1 MKWRYCPSLPLHFL
15 PLSCQKQHRL
25 FFFFLRFSR
34 YQLEVSPSLLS
45 FLFPSLSQGG
55 AQKHSL
61 NSEVS
66 SVLSLRAPEVR
77 CCSLSWPC
85 LQSCCC
91 SPSPHSHSASPNTC
105 HLYWRSSTTLNTQ
118 NGPTIL
124 LPLCYEALD
133 FFKHH
138 HCYFAIKLQYFSL
151 LPWFHEI

>member
-1 MKWRYCPSLPLHFL
+1 MKVLPIPSFT
-15 PLSCQKQHRL
+15 LSSFVLSKIAQTI
-25 FFFFLRFSR
+25 FIFFLRFSR

-45 FLFPSLSQGG
+45 LLFPSLSQGE
-55 AQKHSL
+55 AQKRSL

-66 SVLSLRAPEVR
+66 SVLSLSAPAVRR